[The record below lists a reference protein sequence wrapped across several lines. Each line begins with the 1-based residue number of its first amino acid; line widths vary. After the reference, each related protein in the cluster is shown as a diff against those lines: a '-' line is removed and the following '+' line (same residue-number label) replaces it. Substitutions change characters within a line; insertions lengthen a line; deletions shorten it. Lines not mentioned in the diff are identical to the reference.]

1 MVTTSDRDR
10 SDGRV
15 ELTEIIGEFVSA
27 SNLTVLAIDAAG
39 VKWVYKAER
48 AMTELWDF
56 DARTLPR
63 REVAAF
69 VLSEALGLDLIP
81 LTALATGPLGPG
93 SAQRFVEV
101 DEAFDPRPL
110 FVPEVSDALWPLAV
124 LDILSNNADRKLGH
138 LLSEREKL
146 WAIDNGLTFHP
157 EPKLRTVLWG
167 LAGRRVP
174 DQLLKAVAS
183 VEAQLGSGLDQ
194 ELLQLID
201 KTSVT
206 ALRNRAQDLL
216 TTGVHPLPPIDRPA
230 MPWPVW

>member
-1 MVTTSDRDR
+1 MVTTSDL
-10 SDGRV
+10 SDGQI
-15 ELTEIIGEFVSA
+15 ELTEIIGEFVAA
-27 SNLTVLAIDAAG
+27 SNLTLLATDAAG
-39 VKWVYKAER
+39 AKWVYKAER

-56 DARTLPR
+56 DATTLPR

-69 VLSEALGLDLIP
+69 VLSEALGFDLIP

-101 DEAFDPRPL
+101 DETFDPRPL

-146 WAIDNGLTFHP
+146 WAIDNGLSFHP

-167 LAGRRVP
+167 FAGRRVP

-183 VEAQLGSGLDQ
+183 VEVQLGSGLDE
-194 ELLQLID
+194 ELLGLID
-201 KTSVT
+201 KRSVA
-206 ALRNRAQDLL
+206 ALRQRAQDLL
-216 TTGVHPLPPIDRPA
+216 TAGTHPFPPIDRPA